1 MFGNIGALRRI
12 RDEYKNIQEN
22 PCINLGFTV
31 GLPDDDNI
39 FKWRACFVAARDTPY
54 RGGVFFV
61 SLIFPPEYPMRPPKV
76 TFDTPIY
83 HVNVSSESIGELGS
97 PSLNIINMWKPEYKV
112 KDILISIY
120 SLFYMTN
127 IDCPLN
133 YEMANELRNN
143 KTLYEEKIRYFT
155 RKYADFHLGYKTYD
169 TWNFS
174 YENN

>member
-12 RDEYKNIQEN
+12 RDEYKNILEN

-31 GLPDDDNI
+31 GLPDDNNI
-39 FKWRACFVAARDTPY
+39 FKWRASFVAPRDTPY
-54 RGGVFFV
+54 AGGAFFV

-112 KDILISIY
+112 KDILVSIF

-127 IDCPLN
+127 IDCSVNLGMG
-133 YEMANELRNN
+133 EEFRNN
-143 KTLYEEKIRYFT
+143 RALYEEKIAYFT
-155 RKYADFHLGYKTYD
+155 RKYANPSIGYRTYQNWDFTY
-169 TWNFS
+169 
-174 YENN
+174 EH

>member
-12 RDEYKNIQEN
+12 KDEYKNILEN
-22 PCINLGFTV
+22 PCINLGLTV

-39 FKWRACFVAARDTPY
+39 FKWRASFVAPWDTPY
-54 RGGVFFV
+54 AGGLFFV

-83 HVNVSSESIGELGS
+83 HVNVSSESIGELGKT
-97 PSLNIINMWKPEYKV
+97 SLNIINRWRPDYKI

-133 YEMANELRNN
+133 YRMANELRNN
-143 KTLYEEKIRYFT
+143 KNLYEEKIKYFT
-155 RKYADFHLGYKTYD
+155 RKYADFSIEYKTYD
-169 TWNFS
+169 NWNFS
-174 YENN
+174 YIT